1 MRVGKKPG
9 QMQFT
14 VILCSA
20 SVAASARVKLT
31 TAPLLVLYGR
41 VGMTV
46 VRRRAAQAGLTPVG
60 AQDLRRTAIYNLVE
74 AGVNL
79 AEVHQRFG
87 FVSHLTLA
95 VHYDHRDLTA
105 QRRSMW
111 STTEL
116 HDLGFSV
123 TSTSGGV

>member
-1 MRVGKKPG
+1 M
-9 QMQFT
+9 T
-14 VILCSA
+14 
-20 SVAASARVKLT
+20 ASAIAR
-31 TAPLLVLYGR
+31 
-41 VGMTV
+41 V
-46 VRRRAAQAGLTPVG
+46 VRTRATQARLTPLG

-105 QRRSMW
+105 QRRSAW
-111 STTEL
+111 LTTEL

-123 TSTSGGV
+123 ASVSSGCDN